1 MDAKLVDIIRIRSE
15 VERLQL
21 DGWEFVLAV
30 PFDSL
35 LKYYNGTGPEN
46 LRKEIREKLDKI
58 AKQLLPAVMVHDLDF
73 TWSDGTV
80 KSFNEANKRLLKNCI
95 ICATDAT
102 PWYSWKRY
110 ALIAEA
116 WTFYLACKK
125 LGWVAS
131 LTQRPR
137 GVVAPGGRW
146 VQD

>member
-1 MDAKLVDIIRIRSE
+1 MDAHLEDVIRIRSE

-21 DGWEFVLAV
+21 EGWEFVLAV
-30 PFDSL
+30 PLDSL
-35 LKYYNGTGPEN
+35 LKSYNGTGPEN

-80 KSFNEANKRLLKNCI
+80 KSFTAANKRLLKNCI
-95 ICATDAT
+95 ICATDAA

-116 WTFYLACKK
+116 WTFYLACQK
-125 LGWVAS
+125 LGWVAWLS
-131 LTQRPR
+131 AYHDNRQNK
-137 GVVAPGGRW
+137 W
-146 VQD
+146 

>member
-1 MDAKLVDIIRIRSE
+1 MDAHLEDVIRIRSE

-30 PFDSL
+30 PLDSL
-35 LKYYNGTGPEN
+35 LKSYNGTGPEN

-80 KSFNEANKRLLKNCI
+80 KSFNDANKRLLKNCI
-95 ICATDAT
+95 ICATDAA

-116 WTFYLACKK
+116 CTFYLACKK
-125 LGWVAS
+125 LGLVAWLS
-131 LTQRPR
+131 AYHDNR
-137 GVVAPGGRW
+137 
-146 VQD
+146 QDKL

>member
-1 MDAKLVDIIRIRSE
+1 MDTHLEDVIRIRSE
-15 VERLQL
+15 VERLHL

-30 PFDSL
+30 PLDSL
-35 LKYYNGTGPEN
+35 LKSYNGTGPEN

-95 ICATDAT
+95 ICATDAA
-102 PWYSWKRY
+102 PWYSWRRY

-116 WTFYLACKK
+116 CTFSLACKK
-125 LGWVAS
+125 LGWVAWLS
-131 LTQRPR
+131 AYRDNR
-137 GVVAPGGRW
+137 
-146 VQD
+146 QDKL

>member
-1 MDAKLVDIIRIRSE
+1 MDAHLEDIIRIRSE

-30 PFDSL
+30 PLDSL
-35 LKYYNGTGPEN
+35 LKSYNGTGPEN

-80 KSFNEANKRLLKNCI
+80 KSFNAANKRLLKNCI
-95 ICATDAT
+95 ICAIDAA
-102 PWYSWKRY
+102 PWYSWRRY

-116 WTFYLACKK
+116 CTFYLACQK
-125 LGWVAS
+125 LGWVAW
-131 LTQRPR
+131 LAAYHDNR
-137 GVVAPGGRW
+137 
-146 VQD
+146 QDKL

>member
-1 MDAKLVDIIRIRSE
+1 MDAHLEDIIRIRSE
-15 VERLQL
+15 VERLHL

-30 PFDSL
+30 PLDSL
-35 LKYYNGTGPEN
+35 LKFYNGTGPEN
-46 LRKEIREKLDKI
+46 LPAAIRKKLDKI

-95 ICATDAT
+95 ICATDAA

-116 WTFYLACKK
+116 CTFYLACKK
-125 LGWVAS
+125 LGLVAWLS
-131 LTQRPR
+131 AYHDNR
-137 GVVAPGGRW
+137 
-146 VQD
+146 QDKL